1 MEGVWGRCS
10 RCPGSPDSP
19 RARPRQAVILLLD
32 HGREGTQGLILNKR
46 TEHRL
51 RDVLGAEMLCPEFTD
66 NPLYLV
72 RSCRLNPNPSAA
84 EA

>member
-1 MEGVWGRCS
+1 M
-10 RCPGSPDSP
+10 
-19 RARPRQAVILLLD
+19 ILLLD

-51 RDVLGAEMLCPEFTD
+51 SDVLGAEMLCPEFAD
-66 NPLYLV
+66 NQLYLV
-72 RSCRLNPNPSAA
+72 RSCRPYLNPLPCLNPVAA